1 MVHRSDPIT
10 VARAPPPVR
19 GGAPA
24 AGLRLSAPGFGSA
37 A

>member
-1 MVHRSDPIT
+1 MVHRSDPI
-10 VARAPPPVR
+10 VARAPPPR
-19 GGAPA
+19 AGGAPA